1 MQSDSEYGI
10 RQAEQFSL
18 QHCHTPGQVLLYA
31 GPGATCELGKSEKRT
46 VAATMTRKAM
56 MTWAAPGTKN
66 AQRHASNSGTL
77 CAMAV
82 VR

>member
-1 MQSDSEYGI
+1 MYRKLSWDDRGH
-10 RQAEQFSL
+10 RHTLDQAQQGCAAFRSM
-18 QHCHTPGQVLLYA
+18 G
-31 GPGATCELGKSEKRT
+31 RT